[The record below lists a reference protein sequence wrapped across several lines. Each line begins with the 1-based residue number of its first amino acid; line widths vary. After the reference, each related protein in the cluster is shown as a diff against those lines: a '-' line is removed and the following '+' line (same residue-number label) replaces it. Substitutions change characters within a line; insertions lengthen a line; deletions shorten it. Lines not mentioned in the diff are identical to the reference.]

1 MKTAQDLNTL
11 KLFTQE
17 LAKNGYSADEIQ
29 SELGNLGSSLE
40 EIVGVIEYGPEKVA
54 ETQKM
59 SAEFVK
65 PSEMSDEQYWESRIA
80 TLSDE
85 DKQKMQ
91 KDPEYF
97 QRFVQA
103 NERKSPLVEGAKK
116 GLQMA
121 GDKAVILGSNIGNAF
136 TIGGLGWLDKQ
147 LGSPSGVEYRKQRLQ
162 KDISDIGGTL
172 GGIAKA
178 ADVTSDIAGTVGGAI
193 ASPITRALTPSVA
206 KAPVGSKLL
215 DRALNYLQRTA
226 VASAGGSMYGGLSSG
241 FDSNFDLEAMKR
253 GAKRGALIAG
263 IIPTVDSSISLG
275 TKAVQAPIN
284 VAKKYVPNVLRRF
297 GFASTPE
304 MIADDIAE
312 SFGQK
317 SAESVGVAVRQAGE
331 GIKAQLKS
339 QQNALYNEA
348 EKLAGNPTIK
358 MTKKGSELGKTIA
371 NIAKNTT
378 KSGKKEL
385 AKVWGEIGHTSKNAP
400 NYQQLKTL
408 KSALSDKSA
417 NATGTLTKADW
428 KQMQNAVEKDI
439 QRGVGEKAY
448 KALKNADSFY
458 AQQLNNPNS
467 AASALEKL
475 TRGNVSD
482 SELGNR
488 VIKSVTGEAWKAS
501 SANKVLSEATPLGL
515 AEPIKNALRSNITTR
530 AQFNRMTPAQRA
542 TIYGETLPQAEKA
555 FKSDLATV
563 LEDALGGV
571 SKIVGKAKNI
581 NMTPLSRPAV
591 VLTKALGGI

>member
-1 MKTAQDLNTL
+1 MKTAQELQAL
-11 KLFTQE
+11 AQFTQE
-17 LAKNGYSADEIQ
+17 LVKRGYDKNQLKTALARQGSNLAEVAGVMQYGAD
-29 SELGNLGSSLE
+29 
-40 EIVGVIEYGPEKVA
+40 KVA

-65 PSEMSDEQYWESRIA
+65 PSEMSDEQYWQSRIA

-97 QRFVQA
+97 QRFVEA

-121 GDKAVILGSNIGNAF
+121 GDKLVKTGNTL

-147 LGSPSGVEYRKQRLQ
+147 LGSPLGVEYRKQRLQ
-162 KDISDIGGTL
+162 QDINDIGGVL
-172 GGIAKA
+172 GGTAKT
-178 ADVTSDIAGTVGGAI
+178 ADITSDIAGAM
-193 ASPITRALTPSVA
+193 ASPIGRALTPSVA

-226 VASAGGSMYGGLSSG
+226 VASAGGSMYGGLKSG
-241 FDSNFDLEAMKR
+241 FESDFDLEAMKR

-263 IIPTVDSSISLG
+263 LMPTVESSISLG
-275 TKAVQAPIN
+275 AKAVQAPIN
-284 VAKKYVPNVLRRF
+284 MARKYAPNVLRRW

-312 SFGQK
+312 SFGQR

-331 GIKAQLKS
+331 GIKAQLKT

-348 EKLAGNPTIK
+348 EQLAGNPIIK
-358 MTKKGSELGKTIA
+358 MTKRGSELGKTIA

-439 QRGVGEKAY
+439 QRGIGEKAY

-571 SKIVGKAKNI
+571 SKIVGKAKNV

-591 VLTKALGGI
+591 VLTEALRGL